1 MKNFLYYSHI
11 HETLFYRKQFF
22 FFLQNLHKMHI
33 NIIKYCL
40 SLENCVQNI
49 QNLK

>member
-1 MKNFLYYSHI
+1 MQIITIKKYMRSN
-11 HETLFYRKQFF
+11 

-33 NIIKYCL
+33 NLIKY
-40 SLENCVQNI
+40 SLPLEDFIQNI